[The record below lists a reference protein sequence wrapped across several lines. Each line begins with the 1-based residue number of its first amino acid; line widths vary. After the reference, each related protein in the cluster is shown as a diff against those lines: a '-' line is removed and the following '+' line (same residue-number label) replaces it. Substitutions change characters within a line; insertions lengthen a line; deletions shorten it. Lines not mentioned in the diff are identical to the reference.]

1 MISWGK
7 PNEEFFEIAM
17 NRAYEIYV
25 DSTQSPIQVGSLKNR
40 KNFRVL
46 HIGDSIH
53 HDIAG
58 KTKGIL
64 LSMFSMS
71 YILKVTMLFI
81 KVLLVSKDVIR

>member
-1 MISWGK
+1 MDCFYQDLGGEVISWGK

-17 NRAYEIYV
+17 NRVYEIYV
-25 DSTQSPIQVGSLKNR
+25 DSTLSPIQVGSPKNR

-58 KTKGIL
+58 KNTIVNVQHVVHPE
-64 LSMFSMS
+64 S
-71 YILKVTMLFI
+71 YNAIY
-81 KVLLVSKDVIR
+81 